1 MELDDITY
9 NEYDAV
15 YRYKKSIQL
24 DYFFG
29 FVILAPLV
37 FVFGVY
43 SKDYLFLRLIFL
55 LLAVIVFSAFFLSD
69 RIFKGASFGKR
80 IYKIKLV
87 SITGNE
93 NVPIISIIY
102 RRFLEVWIHPMFTKM
117 TFLEKSRYIDQNTGT
132 RIVISEQKR

>member
-1 MELDDITY
+1 MELDNKTY

-24 DYFFG
+24 DNFFG

-37 FVFGVY
+37 FVFGRY
-43 SKDYLFLRLIFL
+43 FKEYLVLRQVFL
-55 LLAVIVFSAFFLSD
+55 LLVVIGFSCFFLSD
-69 RIFKGASFGKR
+69 KIFKGASLGKR

-87 SITGNE
+87 SSTENE

-102 RRFLEVWIHPMFTKM
+102 RRFLEVWIHPVFTKM
-117 TFLEKSRYIDQNTGT
+117 TFLEKSRYIDQNTGS
-132 RIVISEQKR
+132 RIVISEHKR